1 VNQQRIYLDNA
12 ATTPLRSEVTD
23 ALREAF
29 DRGGFLNPSSLHAE
43 GRRAR
48 AALDEARDRVAAAL
62 GAARNEITFTAGG
75 TEADNQA
82 LLGVARAR
90 KRGHLVAS
98 CTEHHAVIHA
108 LECLREEGFEL
119 TLLPVDTRGL
129 VDVAEFA
136 GALRPDTVLAS
147 VAYANNEIG
156 TVQPIA
162 ELAAVAHRRGVL
174 FHTDA
179 VQAPGWLPVD
189 VRALDVDLLSLSAHK
204 FHGPQ
209 GVGLLYV
216 RAGTPLV
223 PILHGGG
230 QEFGRRSGTENVLGV
245 IGLARALELAVA
257 EEPERAS
264 RVAELRD
271 RLETGICAAIP
282 DVRVNG
288 AGARRLAK
296 MLNVS
301 FADLESEALLIR
313 LDLAGVAVSAGS
325 ACTSGTLERSHVIAA
340 LGADPRWQT
349 GVIRF
354 SLGAATRPDE
364 IDRVLALLPGIV
376 ADLRHKALV
385 AWPGETGRLE
395 QNGARLEAGA

>member
-29 DRGGFLNPSSLHAE
+29 DHDGFLNPSSLHAE

-48 AALDEARDRVAAAL
+48 AALDGARDRVAAAL
-62 GAARNEITFTAGG
+62 GASRNEITFTGSG

-82 LLGVARAR
+82 VFGVARAR
-90 KRGHLVAS
+90 KAGHLVAS
-98 CTEHHAVIHA
+98 RIEHHAVIHA

-119 TLLPVDTRGL
+119 TLLPVDARGL

-136 GALRPDTVLAS
+136 RALRPDTVLAS
-147 VAYANNEIG
+147 VMYANNETG
-156 TVQPIA
+156 TIQPIA
-162 ELAAVAHRRGVL
+162 ELAALAHQRGVF

-189 VRALDVDLLSLSAHK
+189 VRRLGVDLLSLSAHK
-204 FHGPQ
+204 FNGPQ

-216 RAGTPLV
+216 RAGTPIVPLV
-223 PILHGGG
+223 HGGG

-245 IGLARALELAVA
+245 AGLARALELAVA
-257 EEPERAS
+257 EEPERAP
-264 RVAELRD
+264 RIAALRD
-271 RLETGICAAIP
+271 RLETGICSAIP

-288 AGARRLAK
+288 AGAPRLAK

-301 FADLESEALLIR
+301 FAEVESEPLLIR
-313 LDLAGVAVSAGS
+313 LDLEGIAVSAGS
-325 ACTSGTLERSHVIAA
+325 ACTSGTLERSHVITA
-340 LGADPRWQT
+340 LGAQPRWQT
-349 GVIRF
+349 APIRF
-354 SLGAATRPDE
+354 SLGATTRADE
-364 IDRVLALLPGIV
+364 IDRVLAVLPGIV
-376 ADLRHKALV
+376 ADLRRKAVV
-385 AWPGETGRLE
+385 AWPGETGRIE